1 MIDIKASLHFFKS
14 LRSQRFHRWPASLFV
29 PLKTIKNLNFTLRNK
44 RKAGVRISPPFSLSI
59 TFRITYKKKRKM
71 ASKNRN
77 KVTTLQQLQQRSE
90 ELKDA
95 GYIAVRPDAFTPLKN
110 GGGKVFSWND
120 YVHSM
125 LLTTAGMSASGGDAS
140 GSAARQQ
147 VSTIFASSGGENLG
161 KPKGVGTEGLGFMEW
176 GIANRLP
183 NLIWMLSRMSPF
195 TAAGV
200 DYIKKILVGRG
211 PAPKYHYTQ
220 YVGGNITEKY
230 IPYESA
236 GVLLRGQIADLKAKE
251 EAAAEAKRQNEQQS
265 QNGQSQQEESPFSA
279 VQLQVLSSDEED
291 SEEMKSLKEA
301 LHKWEETQAQLRDF
315 IENNDLMQTF
325 LDLAGDMALMSQ
337 CFVELQLNQRSL
349 DENGKAVPTAQWTP
363 KVIGLKHRSIFTTRL
378 ERMDENYR
386 INYAYVSNQ
395 WLDPTQYVGVQKE
408 EDRKI
413 AAIPYLPTTSAV
425 KDLQRK
431 IREARQKNVSRKK
444 RPTRF
449 IMSPRDFGGPYY
461 ADALWHSIFA
471 GSIFEYAF
479 TIVDDRLTRKR
490 NSNIIGRVIY
500 IHQDYISRLY
510 QQQGEKKKKT
520 QGEIQNEIFT
530 SINTWLSNPDN
541 AGQALI
547 SSAFTGSDGKE
558 HKAWEIVEI
567 ETKANDQ
574 ANADKTE
581 LQEISSIIFFAM
593 GLDAKLIGNTPGDT
607 ASSGGTDLRER
618 FLVKQIQF
626 APLQQLM
633 IRPLE
638 VLSRFNDW
646 DEHLVWWID
655 REVLTTLDNSKTGVA
670 KQEAS

>member
-1 MIDIKASLHFFKS
+1 
-14 LRSQRFHRWPASLFV
+14 
-29 PLKTIKNLNFTLRNK
+29 
-44 RKAGVRISPPFSLSI
+44 
-59 TFRITYKKKRKM
+59 M

-77 KVTTLQQLQQRSE
+77 KVTNLQQLQQRSE

-95 GYIAVRPDAFTPLKN
+95 GYVAVRPDAFTPLKN

-147 VSTIFASSGGENLG
+147 VSTIFASSGGENMG
-161 KPKGVGTEGLGFMEW
+161 KPKDVGTEGLGFMEW
-176 GIANRLP
+176 GMANRLP

-236 GVLLRGQIADLKAKE
+236 GVLLRGQIADLKAK
-251 EAAAEAKRQNEQQS
+251 
-265 QNGQSQQEESPFSA
+265 
-279 VQLQVLSSDEED
+279 DEED

-301 LHKWEETQAQLRDF
+301 LRKWEETNAQLRDF
-315 IENNDLMQTF
+315 LENNDLMQTY

-337 CFVELQLNQRSL
+337 CFVELQLNQRLL
-349 DENGKAVPTAQWTP
+349 DENGNAVPTAQWTP

-431 IREARQKNVSRKK
+431 IREARQKQVSRKK

-646 DEHLVWWID
+646 DEHLVWQID

-670 KQEAS
+670 KQEVS

>member
-1 MIDIKASLHFFKS
+1 
-14 LRSQRFHRWPASLFV
+14 
-29 PLKTIKNLNFTLRNK
+29 
-44 RKAGVRISPPFSLSI
+44 
-59 TFRITYKKKRKM
+59 M
-71 ASKNRN
+71 ASKNKNR
-77 KVTTLQQLQQRSE
+77 VTNLQQLQNRSE

-95 GYIAVRPDAFTPLKN
+95 GYVAVRPDAFTPLKN

-120 YVHSM
+120 YVHGM
-125 LLTTAGMSASGGDAS
+125 LLTTAGMSASGGDAG

-176 GIANRLP
+176 GMANRLP

-211 PAPKYHYTQ
+211 PAAKYHYTQ

-251 EAAAEAKRQNEQQS
+251 EE
-265 QNGQSQQEESPFSA
+265 
-279 VQLQVLSSDEED
+279 

-301 LHKWEETQAQLRDF
+301 LHKWEETNAQLRDF
-315 IENNDLMQTF
+315 LENNDLMQTF

-386 INYAYVSNQ
+386 INYVYVSNQ

-425 KDLQRK
+425 KDLQRN
-431 IREARQKNVSRKK
+431 IREARQKQVSRKK

-500 IHQDYISRLY
+500 IHQDYINKLY
-510 QQQGEKKKKT
+510 QQQGEQKKKT
-520 QGEIQNEIFT
+520 IGEIQNEIFT
-530 SINTWLSNPDN
+530 SINTWLANPDN

-646 DEHLVWWID
+646 DEHLVWQID

-670 KQEAS
+670 KQEIS

>member
-1 MIDIKASLHFFKS
+1 
-14 LRSQRFHRWPASLFV
+14 
-29 PLKTIKNLNFTLRNK
+29 
-44 RKAGVRISPPFSLSI
+44 
-59 TFRITYKKKRKM
+59 M
-71 ASKNRN
+71 ASKNKNR
-77 KVTTLQQLQQRSE
+77 VTNLQQLQQRSE
-90 ELKDA
+90 ELKGA
-95 GYIAVRPDAFTPLKN
+95 GYVAVCPDAFVSPKN
-110 GGGKVFSWND
+110 GGNKVFSWND
-120 YVHSM
+120 YVHGM
-125 LLTTAGMSASGGDAS
+125 LLTTAGMSVSGGDAGS
-140 GSAARQQ
+140 SAARQQ

-161 KPKGVGTEGLGFMEW
+161 KPKGVGTEGLGFMDW
-176 GIANRLP
+176 GMVNRLP

-211 PAPKYHYTQ
+211 PAAKYHYTQ

-251 EAAAEAKRQNEQQS
+251 EAARKAEQEEQNQTQQQGNQQS
-265 QNGQSQQEESPFSA
+265 SQQEEPLFPAIPSQFTPSTN
-279 VQLQVLSSDEED
+279 EED

-301 LHKWEETQAQLRDF
+301 LAKWEETNAQLRDF

-325 LDLAGDMALMSQ
+325 LDMAGDMALMSQ

-349 DENGKAVPTAQWTP
+349 DENGNAVPTAQWTP
-363 KVIGLKHRSIFTTRL
+363 KVVGIKHRSIFTTRL

-413 AAIPYLPTTSAV
+413 AAIPYLPATSAV

-431 IREARQKNVSRKK
+431 IREARQQRVSRKK

-500 IHQDYISRLY
+500 IHQDYISKLY
-510 QQQGEKKKKT
+510 QQQGEQKKNT
-520 QGEIQNEIFT
+520 IGEIQDEIFT
-530 SINTWLSNPDN
+530 SINTWLANPDN

-547 SSAFTGSDGKE
+547 SSVFTGSDGKE

-638 VLSRFNDW
+638 VLTRFNDW
-646 DEHLVWWID
+646 DEHLVWQID

-670 KQEAS
+670 KQGQE

>member
-1 MIDIKASLHFFKS
+1 
-14 LRSQRFHRWPASLFV
+14 
-29 PLKTIKNLNFTLRNK
+29 
-44 RKAGVRISPPFSLSI
+44 
-59 TFRITYKKKRKM
+59 M
-71 ASKNRN
+71 ASKNKNR
-77 KVTTLQQLQQRSE
+77 VTNLQQLQQRSE
-90 ELKDA
+90 ELKGA
-95 GYIAVRPDAFTPLKN
+95 GYVAVRPDAFVSPKN
-110 GGGKVFSWND
+110 GGNKVFSWND
-120 YVHSM
+120 YVHVM
-125 LLTTAGMSASGGDAS
+125 LLTTAGMSASGGDA
-140 GSAARQQ
+140 GSSVARQQ
-147 VSTIFASSGGENLG
+147 VSTIFASSGGENLS
-161 KPKGVGTEGLGFMEW
+161 KPKGVGTEGLGFMDW
-176 GIANRLP
+176 GMANRLP

-211 PAPKYHYTQ
+211 PAAKYHYTQ

-251 EAAAEAKRQNEQQS
+251 EAARKAKQEEQNQAQQQGNQQS
-265 QNGQSQQEESPFSA
+265 EPPFPAISSQVSPQKEE
-279 VQLQVLSSDEED
+279 ET
-291 SEEMKSLKEA
+291 EEMKSLKEA
-301 LHKWEETQAQLRDF
+301 LAKWEETNAQLDDF

-325 LDLAGDMALMSQ
+325 LDMAGDMALMSQ

-349 DENGKAVPTAQWTP
+349 DENGNAVPTAQWTP
-363 KVIGLKHRSIFTTRL
+363 KVVGIKHRSIFTTRL

-413 AAIPYLPTTSAV
+413 AAIPYLPATSAV

-431 IREARQKNVSRKK
+431 IREARQQRVSRKK

-500 IHQDYISRLY
+500 IHQDYIARLY
-510 QQQGEKKKKT
+510 QQQGEQKKKT
-520 QGEIQNEIFT
+520 HGEIQNEIFT
-530 SINTWLSNPDN
+530 AINTWLSNPDN

-638 VLSRFNDW
+638 VLTRFNDW
-646 DEHLVWWID
+646 DEHLVWQID

-670 KQEAS
+670 KQGQE